1 MRSLK
6 KKSLIRDAMEMKK
19 FKGKSLIAVFAML
32 LLLLSLPAASAQ
44 PDNNAKGARIN
55 TTADTEVAAGI
66 TPDSPLY
73 FLSTALARLGLALT
87 FDKAAKAEKGLS
99 IALKR
104 LLEVQAMAEA
114 GKPEK
119 AEKAERE
126 YDKALDAA
134 TKAAEG
140 IESNGDF
147 AAARKALERISYLQN
162 QTESHYEKV
171 TEVKDGILQRQGLRM
186 SPEKIAKLQQV
197 FSKIEYKARQLEIKL
212 DSKKDKVKAKQKA
225 LANLTSEEV
234 NALEK
239 EIDEK
244 TGLAKGRYERAEKE
258 IGRAKAAI
266 ELAKERT
273 RATKAKGI
281 NVAEIE
287 DLLDEADRQAARL
300 RASQAINNKSAQYH
314 AEQLADFGN
323 EVSALA
329 TLLGKAKKEGEF
341 REVFNKMKET
351 IRERHIESLE
361 DVSGEAS
368 ERSERAEEAINE
380 AIERDENR
388 TAEDDEEEEVGEV
401 NSEREK
407 DQGKS
412 LARITG
418 QSVRSAQIPLE
429 IVK

>member
-6 KKSLIRDAMEMKK
+6 KKSLIRDDMEIKK
-19 FKGKSLIAVFAML
+19 FKGKSLVAVFAVL
-32 LLLLSLPAASAQ
+32 LLLVSFPAAFAKPGNNSNGVGVNAGAGAQ
-44 PDNNAKGARIN
+44 VN
-55 TTADTEVAAGI
+55 AGI

-73 FLSTALARLGLALT
+73 FLNTALARLGLALT
-87 FDKAAKAEKGLS
+87 FDKAAKAEKGLK
-99 IALKR
+99 IAQER
-104 LLEVQAMAEA
+104 LLEVQAMTEA

-126 YDKALDAA
+126 YEKALDAA

-147 AAARKALERISYLQN
+147 AAARKALGKISYLQN

-197 FSKIEYKARQLEIKL
+197 FSKIEHKARQMEIKL

-244 TGLAKGRYERAEKE
+244 TGLAKGRYERTEKE
-258 IGRAKAAI
+258 IERAKAAI

-287 DLLDEADRQAARL
+287 ELLDEADRQAGLL
-300 RASQAINNKSAQYH
+300 RVGTGVNKSAQYH
-314 AEQLADFGN
+314 AEQLADLGN

-329 TLLGKAKKEGEF
+329 TLLGEAKKEGEF

-351 IRERHIESLE
+351 IRERHIEGLE

-368 ERSERAEEAINE
+368 EQRSERAEEAINE
-380 AIERDENR
+380 AIERAENR
-388 TAEDDEEEEVGEV
+388 TTVDDEEEQQLETGSGNGDSNDNLLV
-401 NSEREK
+401 K
-407 DQGKS
+407 
-412 LARITG
+412 ITG
-418 QSVRSAQIPLE
+418 QA
-429 IVK
+429 VKDVHKPTGLVK